1 LKKVVLI
8 SVGQPSTNPR
18 LIKEANALEKAG
30 FDVYV
35 VYSYWTRW
43 AYEDDKLIFSK
54 ARWTPILAGGSPFEH
69 QLNYHFTRLRVKLFM
84 FLAEHVSLKFG
95 IAEIARGRAYPEL
108 LKKAKA
114 IKADLYIAHIQAA
127 LPAAVNAAKKNNTK
141 CGFDAED
148 FHRNEVN
155 NDTNSYIYK
164 ISKFIEDA
172 YLPKLDY
179 FTTASPAISRA
190 YKKLYPGLKITTI
203 NNVFESDQRFKISSH
218 DDKKISIF
226 WFSQTIGDNR
236 GLDDVIGALN
246 LLEDHLF
253 ELHLL
258 GDATEEVKSEFNALM
273 NNRPNSLYFHRPIP
287 PDEVIKFASRFDIG
301 LALENNVPLNRD
313 ICLTNKLFTYI
324 QAGLAVIA
332 SDTTAQTEFMDQYP
346 TIGKLYEGGN
356 ARSLADVLLYYSQNS
371 DKLLKTRKAALELAH
386 DQLNWETESLKF
398 LGIVKETLSSN

>member
-18 LIKEANALEKAG
+18 LVKEANALEKAG
-30 FDVYV
+30 FEVYV

-43 AYEDDKLIFSK
+43 AYEADKLIFSK
-54 ARWTPILAGGSPFEH
+54 ARWTPVLAGGSPFEH
-69 QLNYHFTRLRVKLFM
+69 QYTYHFTRLRAKLFK
-84 FLAEHVSLKFG
+84 FLAGHVSFKFG

-127 LPAAVNAAKKNNTK
+127 LPAAVKAAQKHSSK

-155 NDTNSYIYK
+155 DDPNSYIFR
-164 ISKFIEDA
+164 ISKYIEDR
-172 YLPKLDY
+172 YLPMLDY

-190 YKKLYPGLKITTI
+190 YKKLYPGLEITTI
-203 NNVFESDQRFKISSH
+203 NNVFESDRQLKISPH
-218 DDKKISIF
+218 QNKKISLF
-226 WFSQTIGDNR
+226 WFSQTIGHNR

-246 LLEDHLF
+246 LLNDHPF

-258 GDATEEVKSEFNALM
+258 GDATDDVKNEFSTLM
-273 NNRPNSLYFHRPIP
+273 NNRPNSLHFHKPIP
-287 PDEVIKFASRFDIG
+287 PDEVIKFASQFDIG
-301 LALENNVPLNRD
+301 LALENNTPLNRD

-332 SDTTAQTEFMDQYP
+332 SNTTAQTEFIGQYP
-346 TIGKLYEGGN
+346 TIGKLYKGGD
-356 ARSLADVLLYYSQNS
+356 AQSLADALLNYSQNS
-371 DKLLKTRKAALELAH
+371 DKLFETREAALTLAH
-386 DQLNWETESLKF
+386 DQLNWETESVKF
-398 LGIVKETLSSN
+398 LGIVKETLKGN